1 MSTEDYILATFSNI
15 FQILVVWRFVRIFFF
30 PRVEK
35 WEEMVGYIGYLVF
48 SLAVFFG
55 FQSPL
60 CNMVTSWGGLLLLT
74 VVMYEGTWKK
84 KPLIATLIWTV
95 HVMCDAVASYLFY
108 DYMGG
113 DMIPQYIGIF
123 TALFLFI
130 SQIVVEKFMGDRG
143 KGDLNHSHIILLG
156 VTAVS
161 AVMLGVLV
169 VTDLNHRVLLV
180 VEGCGGI
187 CINLLIFFIYH
198 RMAQEYEERIKKEH
212 MEEQVR
218 MYQNQLELMQISQEK
233 VRSLRHDMRHH
244 LQVLYGM
251 EEKGQHEK
259 ILQFLEDMQ
268 VSLENPKKHIVSGND
283 EIDTILN
290 YNWDRAEQLG
300 VKIDCK
306 VSISKKLSIPA
317 YDSSVLLGNL
327 LGNAIEAA
335 ARMKDGYVSVRILAE
350 KNVLALQVK
359 NNYNGVLKK
368 RGEQFISTKEEK
380 GHGLGLRN
388 VRELVEKRQGSFQID
403 YDEKEFRVEVV
414 IYV

>member
-1 MSTEDYILATFSNI
+1 MCTEDYILATFSNI
-15 FQILVVWRFVRIFFF
+15 FQILVIWRFVRIFFF

-35 WEEMVGYIGYLVF
+35 RKEMAGYIGYLVF
-48 SLAVFFG
+48 VLVMFFG
-55 FQSPL
+55 FQNPL
-60 CNMVTSWGGLLLLT
+60 CNMVSSWSGLLLLI

-84 KPLIATLIWTV
+84 KALITTLIWTV
-95 HVMCDAVASYLFY
+95 NVMCDAVASYLFY
-108 DYMGG
+108 DYIGG
-113 DMIPQYIGIF
+113 DMIPQYFGIF

-130 SQIVVEKFMGDRG
+130 CQLVVEKIMGNRG

-156 VTAVS
+156 VPAVS

-169 VTDLNHRVLLV
+169 VTNLNHRVLLV

-198 RMAQEYEERIKKEH
+198 RMAKEYEEGIQREH

-218 MYQNQLELMQISQEK
+218 MYQKQLELMQSSQEK

-244 LQVLYGM
+244 LQVLYSM
-251 EEKGQHEK
+251 EERGQHEK

-268 VSLENPKKHIVSGND
+268 VSLENPKQHILSGNE

-290 YNWDRAEQLG
+290 YNWDKAEQLG
-300 VKIDCK
+300 VKMDCK
-306 VSISKKLSIPA
+306 VSISKALSIPA
-317 YDSSVLLGNL
+317 YDSSVLISNL
-327 LGNAIEAA
+327 LANAIEAA
-335 ARMKDGYVSVRILAE
+335 SKTEVGYVSVRLLGE
-350 KNVLALQVK
+350 KNMLALQVK
-359 NNYNGVLKK
+359 NSYNGVLKK
-368 RGEQFISTKEEK
+368 RGEQFISTKDEK
-380 GHGLGLRN
+380 GHGIGLRN
-388 VRELVEKRQGSFQID
+388 VRELVERRKGSFQFD

>member
-1 MSTEDYILATFSNI
+1 
-15 FQILVVWRFVRIFFF
+15 
-30 PRVEK
+30 
-35 WEEMVGYIGYLVF
+35 
-48 SLAVFFG
+48 
-55 FQSPL
+55 
-60 CNMVTSWGGLLLLT
+60 
-74 VVMYEGTWKK
+74 
-84 KPLIATLIWTV
+84 
-95 HVMCDAVASYLFY
+95 MCDAVASYLFY

-113 DMIPQYIGIF
+113 DMLPQYLGIF

-130 SQIVVEKFMGDRG
+130 CQLIVEKIMGDRG

-156 VTAVS
+156 VPAVS

-169 VTDLNHRVLLV
+169 VTNLNHRVLLV

-218 MYQNQLELMQISQEK
+218 MYQNQLELMRISQEK

-259 ILQFLEDMQ
+259 ILQFLQDMQ
-268 VSLENPKKHIVSGND
+268 VSLENPKQHIVSGN
-283 EIDTILN
+283 EEVDTIFN
-290 YNWDRAEQLG
+290 YYWDKAEQLG
-300 VKIDCK
+300 VKMDCK
-306 VSISKKLSIPA
+306 VSISKEISIPM

-335 ARMKDGYVSVRILAE
+335 AKTKDGYVSVRLLGEKKMLAM
-350 KNVLALQVK
+350 QVK
-359 NNYNGVLKK
+359 NSYDGVLKK
-368 RGEQFISTKEEK
+368 RGEQFVSTKKEK
-380 GHGLGLRN
+380 GHGIGLRN
-388 VRELVEKRQGSFQID
+388 VRELVERRQGSLQLD

>member
-1 MSTEDYILATFSNI
+1 MSTEDYILAAFSNI

-35 WEEMVGYIGYLVF
+35 REEMAGYIGYLVF
-48 SLAVFFG
+48 CLAVFFG
-55 FQSPL
+55 FQNPL
-60 CNMVTSWGGLLLLT
+60 YNMVTSWGGLLLLT
-74 VVMYEGTWKK
+74 VAIYEGTWKK
-84 KPLIATLIWTV
+84 KALIATLIWTV

-130 SQIVVEKFMGDRG
+130 CQIVVEKFMRDRG

-218 MYQNQLELMQISQEK
+218 MYQNQLELMQVSQEK
-233 VRSLRHDMRHH
+233 VRSLRHDMRNH

-268 VSLENPKKHIVSGND
+268 ISLENPKQHIVSGND

-290 YNWDRAEQLG
+290 YNWDKAEQLG
-300 VKIDCK
+300 VKMDCK
-306 VSISKKLSIPA
+306 VSISKGLSIPA

-335 ARMKDGYVSVRILAE
+335 ARTKDGYVSVRILTE

-359 NNYNGVLKK
+359 NSYDGVLKK

>member
-15 FQILVVWRFVRIFFF
+15 FQILVVWRFVRIFFL

-35 WEEMVGYIGYLVF
+35 REEMAGYIGYLVF
-48 SLAVFFG
+48 CLVVFFG
-55 FQSPL
+55 FQNPL
-60 CNMVTSWGGLLLLT
+60 CNMVTSWGGLLLLA
-74 VVMYEGTWKK
+74 VVTYEGTWKK
-84 KPLIATLIWTV
+84 KALIATLVWTV
-95 HVMCDAVASYLFY
+95 NVMCDAVASYLFY
-108 DYMGG
+108 DYIGG

-123 TALFLFI
+123 TALLFFI
-130 SQIVVEKFMGDRG
+130 CQIVVEKFMGNRG

-156 VTAVS
+156 VPAVS

-169 VTDLNHRVLLV
+169 VPNLNHRVLLV

-212 MEEQVR
+212 MEEQIR
-218 MYQNQLELMQISQEK
+218 MYQNQLELMQVSKEK

-251 EEKGQHEK
+251 
-259 ILQFLEDMQ
+259 
-268 VSLENPKKHIVSGND
+268 
-283 EIDTILN
+283 
-290 YNWDRAEQLG
+290 
-300 VKIDCK
+300 
-306 VSISKKLSIPA
+306 
-317 YDSSVLLGNL
+317 
-327 LGNAIEAA
+327 
-335 ARMKDGYVSVRILAE
+335 
-350 KNVLALQVK
+350 
-359 NNYNGVLKK
+359 
-368 RGEQFISTKEEK
+368 EEK

>member
-1 MSTEDYILATFSNI
+1 MRTEDYILATFSNI
-15 FQILVVWRFVRIFFF
+15 FQILVVWRFVRIFFL

-35 WEEMVGYIGYLVF
+35 REEMAGYIGYLVF
-48 SLAVFFG
+48 CLVVFFG
-55 FQSPL
+55 FQNPL
-60 CNMVTSWGGLLLLT
+60 YNMVTSWGGLVLLT
-74 VVMYEGTWKK
+74 VVIYEGTWKK
-84 KPLIATLIWTV
+84 KALISTMIWTV
-95 HVMCDAVASYLFY
+95 YLMCDAVASYLFY
-108 DYMGG
+108 DYIGG
-113 DMIPQYIGIF
+113 DMIPQYFGIF

-130 SQIVVEKFMGDRG
+130 CQLVVEKIMGERG

-156 VTAVS
+156 VPAVS

-218 MYQNQLELMQISQEK
+218 MYQNQLELMQVSQEK

-268 VSLENPKKHIVSGND
+268 ISLENPKQHIVSGND

-290 YNWDRAEQLG
+290 YYWDKAEQLG
-300 VKIDCK
+300 VKMDCK
-306 VSISKKLSIPA
+306 VSISKGLSIPA

-359 NNYNGVLKK
+359 NSYDGVLKK

-414 IYV
+414 LYV